1 MSLTHFI
8 HIAIVNLP
16 PCVTIAPLFAA
27 CSSGEKEF
35 CRDDQRSLP
44 ENVSLVPPPGLP
56 ILSHHS
62 LVDKQRALPYNY

>member
-16 PCVTIAPLFAA
+16 PCVTIVPLFAA
-27 CSSGEKEF
+27 SSSVEKEF
-35 CRDDQRSLP
+35 CRDDQQSFP

-62 LVDKQRALPYNY
+62 LVDKQRALPYS